1 MWNEIDLSGET
12 PILVGS
18 PLVVLPASIR
28 RLAQSSLDDLSAALD
43 PCPAH
48 LDGRGFWP
56 VVDAPADLAPWQEL
70 AAEPAYEIDAENHQ
84 VLAVRAAVDRDLD
97 ALKAEKRVAATA
109 KFRAIIAAGKVIGGA
124 TIDLASEG
132 FARLEQAKAVL
143 VAGGGPISAVTIR
156 GEPIDLPDVDTVT
169 AVIGAARAHWLAA
182 AARERALYDAVD
194 EAANSAAVAAI
205 DEASG
210 WPS

>member
-1 MWNEIDLSGET
+1 MNE
-12 PILVGS
+12 
-18 PLVVLPASIR
+18 
-28 RLAQSSLDDLSAALD
+28 
-43 PCPAH
+43 PCPSE
-48 LDGRGFWP
+48 LDGIGHAEELDITAPGDGEIAYGNIDWEGGALSETGYWEASRP
-56 VVDAPADLAPWQEL
+56 VRSKTSGEL
-70 AAEPAYEIDAENHQ
+70 AADLE
-84 VLAVRAAVDRDLD
+84 AA
-97 ALKAEKRVAATA
+97 KAAKKTAATA
-109 KFRAIIAAGKVIGGA
+109 KFRAIIAAGRVIGGA
-124 TIDLASEG
+124 TIDLTSEG

-169 AVIGAARAHWLAA
+169 AVIGAARAYWLAA

-194 EAANSAAVAAI
+194 EAADIAAVAAI

>member
-1 MWNEIDLSGET
+1 MYHEIDLSGDT

-18 PLVVLPASIR
+18 PLSVLPTEVR
-28 RLAQSSLDDLSAALD
+28 GLAQSSLDDLSAALD

-56 VVDAPADLAPWQEL
+56 VVDAPADLDPWQEL

-124 TIDLASEG
+124 TIDLTSEG
-132 FARLEQAKAVL
+132 FARLEQAKAVI